1 MATITVR
8 SLSTDGEP
16 QYGNGTQNFISDL
29 AAVSQII
36 RSTLL
41 LLKGEMFLA
50 LNAGTPLFQAL
61 VGQAI
66 TNQAVALIY
75 QSIILGVPYV
85 TGIASVSVVYV
96 PQSRQYSFSA
106 LVSTVFGTIPIEY
119 LLLAG

>member
-16 QYGNGTQNFISDL
+16 QYSNGTQNFISDL

-41 LLKGEMFLA
+41 LLRGEFFLA
-50 LNAGTPLFQAL
+50 LNSGTPLFQSL

-66 TNQAVALIY
+66 TNQAVALTY

-85 TGIASVSVVYV
+85 TGIDSVSVVYV

-106 LVSTVFGTIPIEY
+106 LVSTV
-119 LLLAG
+119 